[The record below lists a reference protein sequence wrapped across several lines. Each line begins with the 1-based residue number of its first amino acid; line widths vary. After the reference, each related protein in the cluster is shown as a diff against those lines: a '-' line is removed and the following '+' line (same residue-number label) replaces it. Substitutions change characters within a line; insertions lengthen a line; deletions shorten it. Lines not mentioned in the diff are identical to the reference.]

1 MVGVH
6 NRDTMGLDYSGLKKK
21 SKLCLN
27 TPSGISLLDDILK
40 VKSCSMLKKKQLSKK
55 EAVQITK
62 VAACRQCE
70 WNHEQKRNG

>member
-1 MVGVH
+1 
-6 NRDTMGLDYSGLKKK
+6 MGLDYSGLKKK

-27 TPSGISLLDDILK
+27 TPSGISLLDAILK
-40 VKSCSMLKKKQLSKK
+40 VKSCSMIKKKQLSKK

-62 VAACRQCE
+62 VAVCRQCE